1 MDLERVVTPGSV
13 LVISHDIVGEQM
25 AGPGIR
31 YFHLARVLSET
42 FDVALAVPHEVPL
55 CLQDV
60 SFRVLSYS
68 RQDWSALEPLVSGFE
83 SVILPGDIADDF
95 SQHVHSDAFLV
106 VDGYDPLLEE
116 WLALSQFRA
125 LEDPPSYW
133 KRVMQH
139 LTPQYLLGDFFICA
153 SERQRNWWLGLLE
166 ANGRINP
173 WVFAEDRSLRRLIDV
188 VPYGLPETAP
198 LHTHQVIKEVW
209 PGIKAQDRV
218 ILWGGGLWP
227 WLDPL
232 TAIRAMAEVAQ
243 QRPDV
248 RLIFPG
254 TRHPN
259 PSVAEVPTHN
269 EHALRLAQ
277 ELDLLDRVVFFGGWI
292 PYADWP
298 NVLLESDLALTL
310 HYDTLETQLAF
321 RSRVLDYIWAGLPIV
336 AAKGDATSDLIAHY
350 GLGIVVDYEDVSG
363 VAEAILKLLE
373 VPMGN
378 FEERF
383 ERARQALSWEQAAK
397 PLIEF
402 CRSPRRAPDRVAL
415 DGQVGNP
422 FYVEERAYLVQE
434 RDAWR
439 DLARRYE
446 QGRFMRFM
454 RWVQSARK
462 RFGFR

>member
-1 MDLERVVTPGSV
+1 
-13 LVISHDIVGEQM
+13 
-25 AGPGIR
+25 
-31 YFHLARVLSET
+31 
-42 FDVALAVPHEVPL
+42 
-55 CLQDV
+55 
-60 SFRVLSYS
+60 
-68 RQDWSALEPLVSGFE
+68 
-83 SVILPGDIADDF
+83 
-95 SQHVHSDAFLV
+95 
-106 VDGYDPLLEE
+106 
-116 WLALSQFRA
+116 
-125 LEDPPSYW
+125 
-133 KRVMQH
+133 MQH
-139 LTPQYLLGDFFICA
+139 LNQQYLTGDFFICA

-173 WVFAEDRSLRRLIDV
+173 WVFAEDRSLRRLMDV

-198 LHTHQVIKEVW
+198 VHTHQVVKEVW

-232 TAIRAMAEVAQ
+232 TAIRAMAEVTR
-243 QRPDV
+243 QRSDV

-259 PSVAEVPTHN
+259 PWMEGVPTHN
-269 EHALRLAQ
+269 EQAFHLAQ
-277 ELDLLDRVVFFGGWI
+277 DLDLLDRVVFFGDWV

-350 GLGIVVDYEDVSG
+350 GLGTVVDYEDVNG

-383 ERARQALSWEQAAK
+383 ERARQALSWKQAVR

-415 DGQVGNP
+415 GGQIGSP
-422 FYVEERAYLVQE
+422 FYVEEQARLIQE
-434 RDAWR
+434 RDTWR
-439 DLARRYE
+439 DVAKRYE

-454 RWVQSARK
+454 RWMQSAKK

>member
-1 MDLERVVTPGSV
+1 MDQVETSGPILVV
-13 LVISHDIVGEQM
+13 SHDIVGERM

-31 YFHLARVLSET
+31 YFHLARVLSKTLEVT
-42 FDVALAVPHEVPL
+42 LAVPHEVAPS
-55 CLQDV
+55 LQR
-60 SFRVLSYS
+60 SPFRILQYQ
-68 RQDWSALEPLVSGFE
+68 RQDWASLEPLVNASRV
-83 SVILPGDIADDF
+83 VIFPSDIASDF
-95 SQHVHSDAFLV
+95 PQLVQSDACLV
-106 VDGYDPLLEE
+106 VDGYDPLLAE
-116 WLALSQFRA
+116 WLALDQSPTPDA
-125 LEDPPSYW
+125 ASPHW
-133 KRVMQH
+133 KDRMQH
-139 LTPQYLLGDFFICA
+139 LNQQYLTGDFFICA

-198 LHTHQVIKEVW
+198 VHTHQVVKEVW

-232 TAIRAMAEVAQ
+232 TAIRAMTEVTR

-259 PSVAEVPTHN
+259 PWMEEVPTHN
-269 EHALRLAQ
+269 EQAFCLAQ
-277 ELDLLDRVVFFGGWI
+277 DLNLLDRVVFFGDWV

-321 RSRVLDYIWAGLPIV
+321 RSRVLDYIWARLPIV

-350 GLGIVVDYEDVSG
+350 GLGTVVDYEDVSG

-373 VPMGN
+373 VPMAN

-397 PLIEF
+397 PLFEF

-415 DGQVGNP
+415 GRQIGSP
-422 FYVEERAYLVQE
+422 FYVEEQARLVKE
-434 RDAWR
+434 RDTWR
-439 DLARRYE
+439 DLANRYE

-454 RWVQSARK
+454 RWVRDLK
-462 RFGFR
+462 PHL